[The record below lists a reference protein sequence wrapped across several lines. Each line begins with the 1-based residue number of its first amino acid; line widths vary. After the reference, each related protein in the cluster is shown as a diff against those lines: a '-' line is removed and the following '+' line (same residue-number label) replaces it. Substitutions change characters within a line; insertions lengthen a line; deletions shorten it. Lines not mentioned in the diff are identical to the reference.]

1 MIVPAAIDFQAQHD
15 WPAVRQRCHD
25 LARQTRAEF
34 TALTGLERISP
45 DSPERFGQ
53 MFAARPPEVEAEL
66 LQRLLYERHRI

>member
-25 LARQTRAEF
+25 LARRTRAEIN
-34 TALTGLERISP
+34 AVTGLDPICP
-45 DSPERFGQ
+45 DSPEWLMQ

-66 LQRLLYERHRI
+66 LQRRLHERHRI